1 MLAWEL
7 ELPSAL
13 ASSWVED
20 GAAYHTGGDKFQVT
34 RRVLAQ
40 HGLLGGTIGIERDSP
55 YLSALEQ
62 DRLATALDGCAL
74 ADGSGIVKQLPR
86 VKSPQEIAYIR
97 AAGGTTAAGMR
108 AAIEA
113 ATAGAT
119 DNQVAAAAHQA
130 MIAAGSEYPCG
141 APIVTTGPRSGIPHT
156 THRRIRIEPGDPV
169 WIELAGCYQRYNAPL
184 MRTVFV
190 GQPPAG
196 ARQLADAS
204 LASLD
209 AVLATVRPG
218 LTFNEV
224 AVAGARALPLD
235 DASIV
240 FHQTSGYSIGLGFP
254 PSWADDETLV
264 VQHGNQTVLEP
275 GMVFHAT
282 MGLRRNGQ
290 YGAVTSETIA
300 VTEAGCAVLTDFSRQ
315 YFYK

>member
-74 ADGSGIVKQLPR
+74 ADGSGIVKQLLR

-97 AAGGTTAAGMR
+97 AAGGTT
-108 AAIEA
+108 
-113 ATAGAT
+113 
-119 DNQVAAAAHQA
+119 
-130 MIAAGSEYPCG
+130 AAGSEYPCG

-218 LTFNEV
+218 LTFHEV
-224 AVAGARALPLD
+224 AVAGGGELSP
-235 DASIV
+235 
-240 FHQTSGYSIGLGFP
+240 
-254 PSWADDETLV
+254 
-264 VQHGNQTVLEP
+264 
-275 GMVFHAT
+275 
-282 MGLRRNGQ
+282 
-290 YGAVTSETIA
+290 
-300 VTEAGCAVLTDFSRQ
+300 
-315 YFYK
+315 